1 MRLGGEKLPQGKTES
16 LTIGI
21 LRRETMEEK
30 SAEAFTPEEK
40 ARAEELFQQQKD
52 ANNRKT
58 DRMFSYLLGAQWIVA
73 ILVALVLS
81 PYSWEGKEKVF
92 HLHLYLAIF
101 MGGGITIL
109 PILLAKLRPG
119 WVVTR
124 HVIATSQM
132 LFSAL
137 FIHLSGGRIETHFHV
152 FGSLAFLA
160 FYLDWPVLV
169 NASLVVAI
177 DHFFRGLLYPES
189 VYGIVNPEWW
199 RFLEHAG
206 WVVFEDIILFWSCIN
221 GVNTM
226 RETAWS
232 HMKLEAIDRMKEV
245 NEMKNDLIAVVS
257 HQLKTPVGEINGY
270 IENLLDG
277 IAGELTPKQK
287 EYLSDMRE
295 ISIENFRLI
304 SDLLSVSKIERGVLS
319 VDLKPVSLNGLVEM
333 AIRDYEQP
341 VRQKGLTLVV
351 QKAKEDFVVY
361 ADKEKTVET
370 LRNLVNNAVK
380 CTDQGSITISVKS
393 EGEKGLVEVRD
404 TGIGMTPE
412 TIDRLFAK
420 TRVLGKE
427 SSRSGAGLGL
437 FIAKSFMN
445 LQNGDITVSS
455 QLGKGSCFSLSIP
468 GFQGLEGAAI

>member
-1 MRLGGEKLPQGKTES
+1 METKQAES
-16 LTIGI
+16 L
-21 LRRETMEEK
+21 
-30 SAEAFTPEEK
+30 TPEEK
-40 ARAEELFQQQKD
+40 ERVEQLFQQQKD

-58 DRMFSYLLGAQWIVA
+58 DTMFTYLLAAQWIVA
-73 ILVALVLS
+73 IFVASVIS

-92 HLHLYLAIF
+92 HLHFYLAVF
-101 MGGGITIL
+101 MGGGITL
-109 PILLAKLRPG
+109 FPILLAKLRPG

-124 HVIATSQM
+124 HVIAISQM

-160 FYLDWPVLV
+160 FYLDWPVLL
-169 NASLVVAI
+169 NATLVVVV

-206 WVVFEDIILFWSCIN
+206 WVAFEDIILVWSCVS

-226 RETAWS
+226 RETALS

-270 IENLLDG
+270 IENLLEG
-277 IAGELTPKQK
+277 VAGPLNSKQM
-287 EYLSDMRE
+287 EYLKDMRE
-295 ISIENFRLI
+295 ISVENFRLI

-319 VDLKPVSLNGLVEM
+319 VDLKPVSLNDLVEM

-341 VRQKGLTLVV
+341 LRQKGLTLVV
-351 QKAKEDFVVY
+351 EKAQKDFVVY
-361 ADKEKTVET
+361 ADREKTVET

-380 CTDQGSITISVKS
+380 CTDQGSITISVKQ
-393 EGEKGLVEVRD
+393 EGEKGLVEVCD
-404 TGIGMTPE
+404 TGIGMSPE
-412 TIDRLFAK
+412 TMGRLFAK

-427 SSRSGAGLGL
+427 SIRSGAGLGL

-468 GFQGLEGAAI
+468 GFKGLEGAAA

>member
-1 MRLGGEKLPQGKTES
+1 MES
-16 LTIGI
+16 KQA
-21 LRRETMEEK
+21 ETL
-30 SAEAFTPEEK
+30 TPEEQ
-40 ARAEELFQQQKD
+40 ARAEQLFQQQKD

-58 DRMFSYLLGAQWIVA
+58 DNMFTYLLAAQWIVA
-73 ILVALVLS
+73 IFVASVIS

-92 HLHLYLAIF
+92 HLHLYLAVF
-101 MGGGITIL
+101 MGGGITL
-109 PILLAKLRPG
+109 FPILLAKLRPG

-169 NASLVVAI
+169 NATLVVAI

-206 WVVFEDIILFWSCIN
+206 WVAFEDIILVWSCVT
-221 GVNTM
+221 GVKAM
-226 RETAWS
+226 RETALS
-232 HMKLEAIDRMKEV
+232 HMKLEAIDRLKEV

-270 IENLLDG
+270 IENLLEG
-277 IAGELTPKQK
+277 VAGDLTPKQA
-287 EYLSDMRE
+287 EYLRDMRE
-295 ISIENFRLI
+295 ISVENFRLI

-319 VDLKPVSLNGLVEM
+319 VDLRPVSLNQLVEM

-351 QKAKEDFVVY
+351 AKAKEDFLVQ

-380 CTDQGSITISVKS
+380 CTDQGSITILVKE
-393 EGEKGLVEVRD
+393 EGTKGLVEVRD
-404 TGIGMTPE
+404 TGIGMSPE
-412 TIDRLFAK
+412 TMGRLFTK
-420 TRVLGKE
+420 TRVLGRE
-427 SSRSGAGLGL
+427 SGRSGAGLGL

-445 LQNGDITVSS
+445 LQNGDITVTSE
-455 QLGKGSCFSLSIP
+455 LGQGTCFSLSIP
-468 GFQGLEGAAI
+468 RISELEGVVS